1 MTTTSRRAA
10 LETAS
15 TRAAASRDA
24 GAARWGASPRRGT
37 GRAGARRIVAQ
48 GNSGAGDV
56 CTDLS
61 GSNTVD
67 WWTCENR
74 RKLTH
79 TLAAARA

>member
-1 MTTTSRRAA
+1 MRAA
-10 LETAS
+10 
-15 TRAAASRDA
+15 RD
-24 GAARWGASPRRGT
+24 GGRRH
-37 GRAGARRIVAQ
+37 GARRDVRTHAVSAQ